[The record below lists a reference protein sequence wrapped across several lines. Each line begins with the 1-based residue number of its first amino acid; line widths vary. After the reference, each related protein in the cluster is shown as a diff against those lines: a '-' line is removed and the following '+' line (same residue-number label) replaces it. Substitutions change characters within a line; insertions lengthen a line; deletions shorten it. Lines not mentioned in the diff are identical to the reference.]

1 MITQYIGHILYVRS
15 KMHNDYKNGPS
26 IGINIVF
33 SSITTRLKTFLLYM
47 CVFITILYH
56 LLTQR
61 NLFCCLIL
69 QIWKWFYIETNWLL
83 YNKPI
88 SYLCFKTD
96 LHLNLSYLRFSC
108 IRPICRRCY
117 AVSNALITSSLLK
130 KIKYIM

>member
-1 MITQYIGHILYVRS
+1 MVTKILYKTLHRNLEIEQHEPIKSVCELMCSVRACS
-15 KMHNDYKNGPS
+15 FCSTCGTCR
-26 IGINIVF
+26 V
-33 SSITTRLKTFLLYM
+33 TLVT
-47 CVFITILYH
+47 ITILYH

-108 IRPICRRCY
+108 IRPISR
-117 AVSNALITSSLLK
+117 VVMEKKTILIPIEGPFL
-130 KIKYIM
+130 